1 MTAAADEPATADA
14 NASHGANATADANAR
29 PATDAAAAARVTFAE
44 TFARV
49 ERGALGA
56 EEVRA
61 AFEAILAGGWTPVQI
76 GAFAT
81 SLRLR
86 GETAEAIVAAAE
98 ALRAVMTAVD
108 HGLEQV
114 IDTCGTGGDGAH
126 TLNVSTG
133 AAIVVAA
140 CGVHVAK
147 HGNRSVS
154 SRCGSADVIE
164 ALGIPTDLAPARQAA
179 VLREA
184 RIAFLMAPAHH
195 PALRHAATARRELG
209 VRTIFN
215 ALGPLVN
222 PARTTHQLVGVYD
235 DALRPVAAAALGRL
249 GVRRAWVVRSE
260 DGLDEV
266 SPAAPTRVSVLD
278 GGDVEE
284 RVVRPEDFGV
294 TPLSL
299 AALAGGDARANAGAI
314 REILE
319 GRPHPATEAIVLNAA
334 AALVVARAV
343 PPRVAADEARD
354 AVRSGRARQTLEAWA
369 DAARR
374 SRGAG

>member
-1 MTAAADEPATADA
+1 MS
-14 NASHGANATADANAR
+14 ASPDDTRTKH
-29 PATDAAAAARVTFAE
+29 VTFAE

-49 ERGALGA
+49 ERGALGPD
-56 EEVRA
+56 EVRA
-61 AFEAILAGGWTPVQI
+61 AFGAIFDGAWTPVQI

-98 ALRAVMTAVD
+98 ALRAVMTAVE
-108 HGLEQV
+108 HGLDQV

-154 SRCGSADVIE
+154 SRCGSADVID
-164 ALGIPTDLAPARQAA
+164 ALGIPTDVDPARQAPI
-179 VLREA
+179 LREA
-184 RIAFLMAPAHH
+184 HIAFLMAPAHH
-195 PALRHAATARRELG
+195 PALRHASTARRELG

-235 DALRPVAAAALGRL
+235 DALRPVAAAALGKL

-260 DGLDEV
+260 DGRDEI
-266 SPAAPTRVSVLD
+266 SPAAPTRVSVLED
-278 GGDVEE
+278 GRVDE
-284 RVVRPEDFGV
+284 RVVRPEEFGV
-294 TPLSL
+294 APMPLS
-299 AALAGGDARANAGAI
+299 ALAGGDASDNAAAI
-314 REILE
+314 RRILD
-319 GRPHPATEAIVLNAA
+319 GGAHPAAEAIVLNAA
-334 AALVVARAV
+334 AALVVARGTE
-343 PPRVAADEARD
+343 PRDAAAEARD
-354 AVRSGRARQTLEAWA
+354 ALRSGRARETLEAWA
-369 DAARR
+369 TAARR
-374 SRGAG
+374 AKDSG